1 MTNGNPAGQRSVT
14 SPIIAAFNQEK
25 DFQMKLPCVYILSS
39 DRHGTLYVG
48 VTSDLIARVW
58 QHKNH
63 VVAGFT
69 STYCVTQLM
78 WYEVHADMAS
88 AIAREH
94 QIKEWRRAWKI
105 DLIEHSNPE
114 WRDLYAD
121 IL

>member
-1 MTNGNPAGQRSVT
+1 MDPVLQRGDT
-14 SPIIAAFNQEK
+14 PDILAAFKSEK

-105 DLIEHSNPE
+105 GLIEQSNPE
-114 WRDLYAD
+114 WCDLYAD